1 MPLCTPLGEMSYL
14 HPVVHSIVRFMCP
27 SVSFLPAK
35 ARIESSLLHQ
45 EIYFNHNN
53 NLIKNMYTNRPL
65 KL

>member
-1 MPLCTPLGEMSYL
+1 MYTLLGEMSHL
-14 HPVVHSIVRFMCP
+14 HPVVHLIVRFMCP
-27 SVSFLPAK
+27 SVTLLSAK

-53 NLIKNMYTNRPL
+53 ILIKNMYTNRPL